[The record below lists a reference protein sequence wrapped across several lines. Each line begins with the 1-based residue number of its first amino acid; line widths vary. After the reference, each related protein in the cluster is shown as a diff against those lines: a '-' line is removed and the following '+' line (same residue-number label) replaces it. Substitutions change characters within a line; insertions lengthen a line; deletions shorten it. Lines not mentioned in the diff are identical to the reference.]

1 MSTIIRATD
10 RNRGTHGEAFNFA
23 DMATQA
29 SHYLEKVRTEAAKIV
44 AEARQ
49 EREAVRERARQ
60 EGRQA
65 GREEI
70 EEMIRQQLG
79 TVLPALGETVRE
91 IQHAKQTWLAH
102 WESSAVHVAA
112 AIARRLIRRELERD
126 PEIALELIR
135 EALDLATGSSEL
147 RIHLNPDDHRRIGKH
162 AEMLVKELAP
172 LAAAEL
178 IADPEITPGGCRLE
192 TRFGV
197 IDQQFEAQLKRIEE
211 ELTQ

>member
-10 RNRGTHGEAFNFA
+10 RNRGTHGEVFNFA
-23 DMATQA
+23 DMAAGA
-29 SHYLEKVRTEAAKIV
+29 SRYLEKARAEAAKII
-44 AEARQ
+44 ADARQ
-49 EREAVRERARQ
+49 EGDALRERARQ

-70 EEMIRQQLG
+70 EQMVRQQLA
-79 TVLPALGETVRE
+79 TVLPALGQTVEE
-91 IQHAKQTWLAH
+91 IGHAKQTWLAH
-102 WESSAVHVAA
+102 WEASAVHVAA
-112 AIARRLIRRELERD
+112 AIARRLVRRELERD

-135 EALDLATGSSEL
+135 EALDLAAGSSEL
-147 RIHLNPDDHRRIGKH
+147 RIRLNPDDHRAIGKH

-172 LAAAEL
+172 LATAEL

-192 TRFGV
+192 TRFGA
-197 IDQQFEAQLKRIEE
+197 IDQQFETQLKRIEE